1 MYQVVSNPTNINNN
15 YYTKYSSKKS
25 FQNIYPINRNDS
37 FEFSSKD
44 RVNSESHKLQ
54 NLEYLNE
61 VINCIA
67 TNSKSK
73 NPEINSTVKY
83 IMQPQNAAKVFS
95 KIAKDLKKQQNND
108 DIDNFYI
115 NQLDLSAEKLTPKT
129 LAFNGL
135 FHGKRKD
142 IPFEDYFPADE
153 LKMNEEEFDEK
164 VINILKSPQRKIFVE
179 VINSEL
185 ANKGASEDAND
196 YIKNNKSSD
205 VNIGTLIAISNR
217 TYGLEIAEGMLALS
231 TALQLKK
238 DDLDDIDKGI
248 IIAKG
253 SNKALECLAVG
264 GIITGL
270 SAANHQIALYNIA
283 NPEPISKFTI
293 WTMNGLTALAC
304 VAAKKIFSQQQQEAE
319 NKEFQN
325 WRYVK
330 MLHIAMQ
337 ENILNSKNV
346 GLAVIELDKINN
358 DTVEE

>member
-15 YYTKYSSKKS
+15 YYNKYSSKKS
-25 FQNIYPINRNDS
+25 FQNIYPITRNDS

-54 NLEYLNE
+54 NFEYLNE

-115 NQLDLSAEKLTPKT
+115 NQLDLSAENLTHKS

-135 FHGKRKD
+135 FHGKRKN

-196 YIKNNKSSD
+196 YIKHDGNNSNSTLYR
-205 VNIGTLIAISNR
+205 VAMSGGGIGLGETII
-217 TYGLEIAEGMLALS
+217 GLQTMLKLR
-231 TALQLKK
+231 KK
-238 DDLDDIDKGI
+238 DLDDIDKSI
-248 IIAKG
+248 VIDKSSTNAM
-253 SNKALECLAVG
+253 ECLAQG
-264 GIITGL
+264 GIISTMVAL
-270 SAANHQIALYNIA
+270 NHQVFMANVA
-283 NPEPISKFTI
+283 NPEPISKTGI
-293 WTMNGLTALAC
+293 WVLNGLVALGC
-304 VAAKKIFSQQQQEAE
+304 YSIRTIFNQKRQEQE
-319 NKEFQN
+319 QKEHQN
-325 WRYVK
+325 WRFVK

-337 ENILNSKNV
+337 DKILNPRNV
-346 GLAVIELDKINN
+346 GLAVIELNKNITPETED
-358 DTVEE
+358 E